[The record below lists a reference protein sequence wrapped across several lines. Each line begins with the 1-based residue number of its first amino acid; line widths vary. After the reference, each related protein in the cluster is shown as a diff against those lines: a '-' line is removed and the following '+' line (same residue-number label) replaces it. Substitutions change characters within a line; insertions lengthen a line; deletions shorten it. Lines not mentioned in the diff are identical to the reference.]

1 MEITYQERIGEDGE
15 QMAVPVIPAAATADE
30 RAVLEAEWVPAGDV
44 SWFQRQVSGLSHSY
58 LRSRGLSPSLISRF
72 GGNCGGCGAGRCGV
86 WVSGRGISVPHLIYN
101 VRYAHHSG

>member
-1 MEITYQERIGEDGE
+1 
-15 QMAVPVIPAAATADE
+15 MAVHIIPAAATADE
-30 RAVLEAEWVPAGDV
+30 RAVVEAEWVPAGDG
-44 SWFQRQVSGLSHSY
+44 SGFQGQGSDLSHSY

-86 WVSGRGISVPHLIYN
+86 WVSGLGISARHLIYN